1 MAETG
6 RVRGQL
12 GEARVIARS
21 GLLGP
26 LRPDKYLKMAAA
38 IRRQGLTAMTGVS
51 LAAARRPEGLALVDE
66 RGALT
71 WGELEQRTDALAVA
85 IAAHV
90 GDGDGPVR
98 VGLLARNHR
107 GFVETLVATGKLGA
121 DLVLLNTAF
130 SGPQLAELLG
140 REHVDV
146 LVYDQEYAEALAGAA
161 SEPGPAKGPGKG
173 PGKGPLHVVAW
184 EDEPAT
190 GLTVDGLVAERLG
203 QRPPPPTGSPHVV
216 LLTSGTTGAPKGARR
231 GTGGGAGDLA
241 AILERVPWRAED
253 TVVVAAPMFHAWGF
267 GCLVLAATM
276 ANTVVMRRHF
286 DPEQTLA
293 MAARHRA
300 DGLAVVP
307 VMLERIVALP
317 ATVKRRYP
325 LPALRFVTAS
335 GSAMEPTALIDFMDT
350 FGDVVYSNYNA
361 TEAGMIAT
369 ATPADLR
376 HDPRSAGRPVRGCR
390 LRILGEDGAELPTGE
405 VGQIAVLNSTP
416 FEGYTHGDTKDHLDG
431 YMLTGDLGRLDAEG
445 RLRVEGRVDD
455 MIISGGENVY
465 PAEVEAVLGAHPD
478 VVEAAVVG
486 VADDQFGQRLLGY
499 VVLRP
504 GADADPQALRIHVRD
519 QLANYKVPRDI
530 VVLDE
535 LPRNASGKVVKK
547 QLPEAS
553 AAD

>member
-1 MAETG
+1 MAPRPAEKARG
-6 RVRGQL
+6 RL
-12 GEARVIARS
+12 GEARVLAGS

-26 LRPDKYLKMAAA
+26 LRPDKYLRMAAA
-38 IRRQGLTAMTGVS
+38 IRRQGLTAMTGTS
-51 LAAARRPEGLALVDE
+51 LAAARRPDGIALVDE
-66 RGALT
+66 RGAMT
-71 WGELEQRTDALAVA
+71 WGELEERTDALA
-85 IAAHV
+85 AALAPYLRSGPGRV
-90 GDGDGPVR
+90 GQPR
-98 VGLLARNHR
+98 IGLLARNHR

-130 SGPQLAELLG
+130 SGPQLAELLE
-140 REHVDV
+140 REQVDV
-146 LVYDQEYAEALAGAA
+146 LIHDQEYAEALT
-161 SEPGPAKGPGKG
+161 EVPE
-173 PGKGPLHVVAW
+173 GPLRVVAW
-184 EDEPAT
+184 EDEPAA
-190 GLTVDGLVAERLG
+190 GPTVDGLVADHLG
-203 QRPPPPTGSPHVV
+203 QRPPAPTSSPHVV

-231 GTGGGAGDLA
+231 GTGGGAGDLV
-241 AILERVPWRAED
+241 AIIERVPWRAED

-276 ANTVVMRRHF
+276 ANTVVLRRHF

-300 DGLAVVP
+300 DGMAVVP

-317 ATVKRRYP
+317 EAVKNRYP

-335 GSAMEPTALIDFMDT
+335 GSAMEPTALTAFMDT

-369 ATPADLR
+369 ATPQDLR
-376 HDPRSAGRPVRGCR
+376 HDPRSAGRPVRGCL

-405 VGQIAVLNSTP
+405 VGQIAVLNTTP
-416 FEGYTHGDTKDHLDG
+416 FEGYTNSDTKDHLDG
-431 YMLTGDLGRLDAEG
+431 YMLTGDLGRLDGEG

-478 VVEAAVVG
+478 VVEAAVIG
-486 VADDQFGQRLLGY
+486 VADEAFGQRLLGF
-499 VVLRP
+499 VVLTP
-504 GADADPQALRIHVRD
+504 GTSTTAQHLRTHVRD

-547 QLPEAS
+547 ELPQQ
-553 AAD
+553 

>member
-1 MAETG
+1 MVESG
-6 RVRGQL
+6 GLRGQL
-12 GEARVIARS
+12 GNARVIARS

-26 LRPDKYLKMAAA
+26 LRPDKYLKMAGA
-38 IRRQGLTAMTGVS
+38 IRRQGLSAMAGAS

-66 RGALT
+66 RGAMT
-71 WGELEQRTDALAVA
+71 WGELEARTDALA
-85 IAAHV
+85 AALSAHLDEQRV
-90 GDGDGPVR
+90 DGSNAR
-98 VGLLARNHR
+98 IGLLARNHR
-107 GFVETLVATGKLGA
+107 GFVESLVATGKLGA

-140 REHVDV
+140 RERVDV
-146 LVYDQEYAEALAGAA
+146 LVYDQEYAAALAELPDVAA
-161 SEPGPAKGPGKG
+161 GGPM
-173 PGKGPLHVVAW
+173 HVTAW
-184 EDEPAT
+184 EDEPAK
-190 GLTVDGLVAERLG
+190 GLTLDGLIADHLG
-203 QRPPPPTGSPHVV
+203 RRPPAPTGSPHVV
-216 LLTSGTTGAPKGARR
+216 LLTSGTTGAPKGAKR
-231 GTGGGAGDLA
+231 GTGGGAGDLV
-241 AILERVPWRAED
+241 AIIERVPWRAED

-286 DPEQTLA
+286 DPEETLA

-300 DGLAVVP
+300 DGMAVVP
-307 VMLERIVALP
+307 VMLERIVDLP
-317 ATVKRRYP
+317 PMVRRRYP

-335 GSAMEPTALIDFMDT
+335 GSAMEPTALIEFMDA

-369 ATPADLR
+369 ATPEDLR

-390 LRILGEDGAELPTGE
+390 LRILDEDGTQLPTGE
-405 VGQIAVLNSTP
+405 VGQIAVLNTTP
-416 FEGYTHGDTKDHLDG
+416 FEGYTHGDGKDHQDG

-445 RLRVEGRVDD
+445 RLNVEGRVDD

-465 PAEVEAVLGAHPD
+465 PAEVEAVLGQHRD

-486 VADDQFGQRLLGY
+486 VPDESFGQRLLGY

-504 GADADPQALRIHVRD
+504 GATTNAQQLRTHVRD

-535 LPRNASGKVVKK
+535 LPRNASGKVMKR
-547 QLPEAS
+547 QLPGAS
-553 AAD
+553 PT

>member
-1 MAETG
+1 MAGNG
-6 RVRGQL
+6 RL

-26 LRPDKYLKMAAA
+26 LRPDKYLRMAAA
-38 IRRQGLTAMTGVS
+38 VRRQGLTAMTGTS
-51 LAAARRPEGLALVDE
+51 LAAARRPEGIALVDE
-66 RGALT
+66 RGAMT
-71 WGELEQRTDALAVA
+71 WGELEQRTDALA
-85 IAAHV
+85 AAFASYL
-90 GDGDGPVR
+90 DGSGR

-130 SGPQLAELLG
+130 SGPQLTELLG
-140 REHVDV
+140 RERVDV
-146 LVYDQEYAEALAGAA
+146 LVHDQEYAEALAGLPEGA
-161 SEPGPAKGPGKG
+161 
-173 PGKGPLHVVAW
+173 VRVTAW

-190 GLTVDGLVAERLG
+190 GLTVDGLIDEHVG
-203 QRPPPPTGSPHVV
+203 QRPPPPTSSPHVV

-231 GTGGGAGDLA
+231 GTGGGAGDLV

-300 DGLAVVP
+300 AGMAVVP

-317 ATVKRRYP
+317 DAVTRRYP

-335 GSAMEPTALIDFMDT
+335 GSAMEPTALTAFMDT

-369 ATPADLR
+369 ATPEDLR

-390 LRILGEDGAELPTGE
+390 LRILAEDGSELPTGE
-405 VGQIAVLNSTP
+405 VGQIAVLNTTP

-431 YMLTGDLGRLDAEG
+431 YMLTGDLGRLDEEG

-465 PAEVEAVLGAHPD
+465 PAEVEAVLGNHPD
-478 VVEAAVVG
+478 VVEAAVIG
-486 VADDQFGQRLLGY
+486 VPDEQFGQRLLGY
-499 VVLRP
+499 VVLRD
-504 GADADPQALRIHVRD
+504 GAGTDTKHLRTHVRD
-519 QLANYKVPRDI
+519 QLANYKVPREI

-547 QLPEAS
+547 QLP
-553 AAD
+553 AAQ

>member
-1 MAETG
+1 M
-6 RVRGQL
+6 RGQL

-51 LAAARRPEGLALVDE
+51 LAAARRPDGLALVDE

-85 IAAHV
+85 LADHV
-90 GDGDGPVR
+90 RDRGGQPGQAR
-98 VGLLARNHR
+98 IGLLARNHR

-140 REHVDV
+140 REHVDA

-161 SEPGPAKGPGKG
+161 AGGEGPV
-173 PGKGPLHVVAW
+173 HVVAW

-190 GLTVDGLVAERLG
+190 GPTVDRLIEEHLG
-203 QRPPPPTGSPHVV
+203 QRPPTPTGSPHVV

-241 AILERVPWRAED
+241 AILERVPWRAEG
-253 TVVVAAPMFHAWGF
+253 TTVVAAPMFHAWGF

-317 ATVKRRYP
+317 AAVKQRYP

-335 GSAMEPTALIDFMDT
+335 GSAMEPTALTEFMDT
-350 FGDVVYSNYNA
+350 FGDVVYNNYNA

-478 VVEAAVVG
+478 VLEAAVVG
-486 VADDQFGQRLLGY
+486 VADEQFGQRLLGY

-504 GADADPQALRIHVRD
+504 GAETDTQGLRTHVRD

-530 VVLDE
+530 LVLDE

-547 QLPEAS
+547 QLPQARPG
-553 AAD
+553 D

>member
-6 RVRGQL
+6 RVREQV
-12 GEARVIARS
+12 ADAWVIARS
-21 GLLGP
+21 RLLGP
-26 LRPDKYLKMAAA
+26 LRPDKYVRMAAA
-38 IRRQGLTAMTGVS
+38 VRRQGLTAMTGTS
-51 LAAARRPEGLALVDE
+51 LAAARRPDGIALVDE
-66 RGALT
+66 RGAMT
-71 WGELEQRTDALAVA
+71 WAELEERTDALA
-85 IAAHV
+85 AALAPYLR
-90 GDGDGPVR
+90 DGENAHGR

-107 GFVETLVATGKLGA
+107 GFVETLVAAGKLGA

-130 SGPQLAELLG
+130 SGPQLVELLG
-140 REHVDV
+140 REDVDV
-146 LVYDQEYAEALAGAA
+146 IVHDQEYAEALAGLDQ
-161 SEPGPAKGPGKG
+161 GPAR
-173 PGKGPLHVVAW
+173 VVAW
-184 EDEPAT
+184 EDGPT
-190 GLTVDGLVAERLG
+190 DGPTVDGLISEHLG
-203 QRPPPPTGSPHVV
+203 QQPPAATSKPHVV

-276 ANTVVMRRHF
+276 ANTVVMSRRF

-300 DGLAVVP
+300 DGMCVVP

-317 ATVKRRYP
+317 EEVRRRYP

-335 GSAMEPTALIDFMDT
+335 GSAMEPTALTAFMDA

-369 ATPADLR
+369 ATPEDLR
-376 HDPRSAGRPVRGCR
+376 HDPRSAGRPVRGCQV
-390 LRILGEDGAELPTGE
+390 RILDEDGEQLPSGE
-405 VGQIAVLNSTP
+405 VGQIAVLNTTP
-416 FEGYTHGDTKDHLDG
+416 FEGYTHAHDGRSTKDHLDG
-431 YMLTGDLGRLDAEG
+431 YMLTGDLGKLDEEG

-455 MIISGGENVY
+455 MIVSGGENVY

-486 VADDQFGQRLLGY
+486 VPDEQFGQRLMGY

-504 GADADPQALRIHVRD
+504 GAGPDTQHLRTHVRD

-547 QLPEAS
+547 QLPS
-553 AAD
+553 A

>member
-12 GEARVIARS
+12 SEARVLARS

-26 LRPDKYLKMAAA
+26 LRPDKYLRMAAA
-38 IRRQGLTAMTGVS
+38 IRRQGLTAMAGVS
-51 LAAARRPEGLALVDE
+51 LAAARRPDGIALVDE
-66 RGALT
+66 RGAMT
-71 WGELEQRTDALAVA
+71 WGELEEHTDALA
-85 IAAHV
+85 AALAPYLR
-90 GDGDGPVR
+90 DGEGR

-107 GFVETLVATGKLGA
+107 GFVESLVATGKLGA

-146 LVYDQEYAEALAGAA
+146 IVYDQEYAEALADLPPEDDEEDGD
-161 SEPGPAKGPGKG
+161 
-173 PGKGPLHVVAW
+173 GPLHVIAW

-190 GLTVDGLVAERLG
+190 GPTVDSLIADHLG
-203 QRPPPPTGSPHVV
+203 QRPPSPTSSPHVV

-231 GTGGGAGDLA
+231 GTGGGAGDLV
-241 AILERVPWRAED
+241 AIIERVPWRAED

-300 DGLAVVP
+300 DGIAVVP
-307 VMLERIVALP
+307 VMIERIVALP
-317 ATVKRRYP
+317 ETVKQRYP

-335 GSAMEPTALIDFMDT
+335 GSAMEPTALTAFMDT

-369 ATPADLR
+369 ATPEDLR
-376 HDPRSAGRPVRGCR
+376 HDPRSAGQPVRGCQ
-390 LRILGEDGAELPTGE
+390 LRILGEDGTELPTGE

-416 FEGYTHGDTKDHLDG
+416 FEGYTHGDTKDHHDG
-431 YMLTGDLGRLDAEG
+431 YMLTGDLGRLDDEG
-445 RLRVEGRVDD
+445 RLQVEGRVDD

-465 PAEVEAVLGAHPD
+465 PAEVEAVLGNHPD
-478 VVEAAVVG
+478 VVETAVIG
-486 VADDQFGQRLLGY
+486 VPDESFGQRLLAY
-499 VVLRP
+499 VVLKQ
-504 GADADPQALRIHVRD
+504 GADPDTQHLRTHVRD
-519 QLANYKVPRDI
+519 QLANYKVPREI

-547 QLPEAS
+547 ELPQS
-553 AAD
+553 

>member
-6 RVRGQL
+6 GVRGQL
-12 GEARVIARS
+12 GQARVIARS

-26 LRPDKYLKMAAA
+26 LRPDKYLRMAGA
-38 IRRQGLTAMTGVS
+38 IRRQGLTGMTGAS
-51 LAAARRPEGLALVDE
+51 LAAARRPEGIALVDE
-66 RGALT
+66 RGAMT
-71 WGELEQRTDALAVA
+71 WSELEQHTDALA
-85 IAAHV
+85 AALTPYLQ
-90 GDGDGPVR
+90 DGQGR
-98 VGLLARNHR
+98 IGLLARNHR
-107 GFVETLVATGKLGA
+107 GFVESLVAAGKLGA

-146 LVYDQEYAEALAGAA
+146 LIYDQEYAGALSALP
-161 SEPGPAKGPGKG
+161 EGPA
-173 PGKGPLHVVAW
+173 HVIAW
-184 EDEPAT
+184 EDEATT
-190 GLTVDGLVAERLG
+190 GLTLDRLITDHLG
-203 QRPPPPTGSPHVV
+203 QRPAAPTSSPHVV
-216 LLTSGTTGAPKGARR
+216 LLTSGTTGAPKGAKR
-231 GTGGGAGDLA
+231 GTGGGAGDLV
-241 AILERVPWRAED
+241 AIIERVPWRAED

-276 ANTVVMRRHF
+276 ANTIVMRRHF
-286 DPEQTLA
+286 DPEETLA

-300 DGLAVVP
+300 EGMAVVP
-307 VMLERIVALP
+307 VMLERIVGLP
-317 ATVKRRYP
+317 AEVKRRYP

-335 GSAMEPTALIDFMDT
+335 GSAMEPTALTEFMDT

-369 ATPADLR
+369 ATPEDLR
-376 HDPRSAGRPVRGCR
+376 ADPRSAGRPVRGCE
-390 LRILGEDGAELPTGE
+390 LRILGDDGRELPTGE
-405 VGQIAVLNSTP
+405 VGQIAVLNTTP

-431 YMLTGDLGRLDAEG
+431 YMLTGDLGRLDEAG

-478 VVEAAVVG
+478 VAEAAVIG
-486 VADDQFGQRLLGY
+486 VADEKFGQRLLAY

-504 GADADPQALRIHVRD
+504 GADADPQRLRTHVRD
-519 QLANYKVPRDI
+519 ELANYKVPREI

-547 QLPEAS
+547 DLREA
-553 AAD
+553 

>member
-1 MAETG
+1 MAESG
-6 RVRGQL
+6 RVREQVTD
-12 GEARVIARS
+12 AWFIARS
-21 GLLGP
+21 RLLGP

-38 IRRQGLTAMTGVS
+38 VRRQGLTAMTGTS
-51 LAAARRPEGLALVDE
+51 LAAARRPEGVALVDE
-66 RGALT
+66 RGAMT
-71 WGELEQRTDALAVA
+71 WAELEERTDALA
-85 IAAHV
+85 AALSTYLE
-90 GDGDGPVR
+90 DGQGR

-130 SGPQLAELLG
+130 SGPQLVELLG

-146 LVYDQEYAEALAGAA
+146 IVHDQEYVEALRGL
-161 SEPGPAKGPGKG
+161 EDGPER
-173 PGKGPLHVVAW
+173 VIAW
-184 EDEPAT
+184 EDEPVD
-190 GLTVDGLVAERLG
+190 GPTVDGLVADHLG
-203 QRPPPPTGSPHVV
+203 ERPPTPTGKPHVV

-276 ANTVVMRRHF
+276 ANTVVMSRRF

-300 DGLAVVP
+300 DGMCVVP

-317 ATVKRRYP
+317 DEVKRRYP

-335 GSAMEPTALIDFMDT
+335 GSAMEATALTAFMDT

-369 ATPADLR
+369 ATPEDLR
-376 HDPRSAGRPVRGCR
+376 HDPRSAGRPVRGCQV
-390 LRILGEDGAELPTGE
+390 RIVGEDGTELPTGE
-405 VGQIAVLNSTP
+405 VGQIAVLNTTP

-431 YMLTGDLGRLDAEG
+431 YMLTGDLGRLDEEG

-455 MIISGGENVY
+455 MIVSGGENLY

-478 VVEAAVVG
+478 VLEAAVIG
-486 VADDQFGQRLLGY
+486 VPDDQFGQRLMGY

-504 GADADPQALRIHVRD
+504 GADDDTQRLRTHVRD
-519 QLANYKVPRDI
+519 QLAGYKVPREI

-547 QLPEAS
+547 QLPGA
-553 AAD
+553 

>member
-1 MAETG
+1 MESG
-6 RVRGQL
+6 GVRGQL
-12 GEARVIARS
+12 GNARVIARS

-26 LRPDKYLKMAAA
+26 LRPDKYLKMASA
-38 IRRQGLTAMTGVS
+38 IRRQGLSAMAGTS
-51 LAAARRPEGLALVDE
+51 LAAARRPEGVALVDE

-71 WGELEQRTDALAVA
+71 WGELEERTDALA
-85 IAAHV
+85 AALSTYVSHQ
-90 GDGDGPVR
+90 GSDSGSGR
-98 VGLLARNHR
+98 IGLLARNHR

-130 SGPQLAELLG
+130 SGPQLAELLQ

-146 LVYDQEYAEALAGAA
+146 LVYDQEYTAALDGQD
-161 SEPGPAKGPGKG
+161 GV
-173 PGKGPLHVVAW
+173 HVVAW
-184 EDEPAT
+184 EDEPAA
-190 GLTVDGLVAERLG
+190 GLTVDGLVEEHLG
-203 QRPPPPTGSPHVV
+203 RRPPAPTSSPHVV

-231 GTGGGAGDLA
+231 GTGGGAGDLV
-241 AILERVPWRAED
+241 AIIERVPWQAED

-286 DPEQTLA
+286 DPEETLA

-300 DGLAVVP
+300 AGMAVVP
-307 VMLERIVALP
+307 VMLERIVGLP
-317 ATVKRRYP
+317 ATVKGRYP

-335 GSAMEPTALIDFMDT
+335 GSAMEPTALIEFMDT

-405 VGQIAVLNSTP
+405 VGQIAVLNTTP
-416 FEGYTHGDTKDHLDG
+416 FEGYTNAKDGPDKGLSTKDHLDG
-431 YMLTGDLGRLDAEG
+431 YMLTGDLGRLDTEG
-445 RLRVEGRVDD
+445 RLNVEGRVDD
-455 MIISGGENVY
+455 MIVSGGENVY
-465 PAEVEAVLGAHPD
+465 PAEVEAVLGEHPD
-478 VVEAAVVG
+478 VVEAAVIG
-486 VADDQFGQRLLGY
+486 VPDESFGQRLLGY

-504 GADADPQALRIHVRD
+504 GTTTNVQQLRTHVRD

-535 LPRNASGKVVKK
+535 LPRNASGKVMKK
-547 QLPEAS
+547 ELPQP
-553 AAD
+553 

>member
-1 MAETG
+1 MVESG
-6 RVRGQL
+6 GVRGQL
-12 GEARVIARS
+12 GQARVIARS

-26 LRPDKYLKMAAA
+26 LRPDKYLKMAGA
-38 IRRQGLTAMTGVS
+38 IRRHGLTAMTGAS
-51 LAAARRPEGLALVDE
+51 LAAARRPFGIALVDE

-71 WGELEQRTDALAVA
+71 WGELEERTDALATGLS
-85 IAAHV
+85 AHITKQGV
-90 GDGDGPVR
+90 DGSAGR

-107 GFVETLVATGKLGA
+107 GFVESLVATGKLGA

-140 REHVDV
+140 REQVDV
-146 LVYDQEYAEALAGAA
+146 LIYDQEYAAALVDL
-161 SEPGPAKGPGKG
+161 PGVDDGGPV
-173 PGKGPLHVVAW
+173 HVTAW

-190 GLTVDGLVAERLG
+190 GLTVDGLISEHLG
-203 QRPPPPTGSPHVV
+203 HRPPAPTGSPHVV
-216 LLTSGTTGAPKGARR
+216 LLTSGTTGAPKGAKR
-231 GTGGGAGDLA
+231 GTGGGAGDLV
-241 AILERVPWRAED
+241 AIIERVPWRAED

-286 DPEQTLA
+286 DPEETLA

-300 DGLAVVP
+300 DGMAVVP
-307 VMLERIVALP
+307 VMLERIVGLP
-317 ATVKRRYP
+317 TIVKSRYP

-335 GSAMEPTALIDFMDT
+335 GSAMEPTALTEFMDT

-369 ATPADLR
+369 ATPEDLR
-376 HDPRSAGRPVRGCR
+376 VDPRSAGRPVRGCR

-405 VGQIAVLNSTP
+405 VGQIAVLNTTP
-416 FEGYTHGDTKDHLDG
+416 FEGYTQGDTKDQLDG

-445 RLRVEGRVDD
+445 RLNVEGRVDD

-465 PAEVEAVLGAHPD
+465 PAEVEAVLGQHSD
-478 VVEAAVVG
+478 VIEAAVVG
-486 VADDQFGQRLLGY
+486 VADEAFGQRLLGY
-499 VVLRP
+499 VVLKP
-504 GADADPQALRIHVRD
+504 GAKTNAQDLRTHVRD

-547 QLPEAS
+547 QLPRP
-553 AAD
+553 

>member
-1 MAETG
+1 MAESSG
-6 RVRGQL
+6 VRAQL
-12 GEARVIARS
+12 GQARVLARS

-26 LRPDKYLKMAAA
+26 LRPDKYLRMAGA
-38 IRRQGLTAMTGVS
+38 IRRQGLTAMTGAS
-51 LAAARRPEGLALVDE
+51 LAAARRPEGIALVDE
-66 RGALT
+66 RGAMT
-71 WGELEQRTDALAVA
+71 WGELEQRTDALA
-85 IAAHV
+85 AALAPHFEEDA
-90 GDGDGPVR
+90 GR
-98 VGLLARNHR
+98 IGLLARNHR
-107 GFVETLVATGKLGA
+107 GFVESLVAAGKLGA

-140 REHVDV
+140 RERVDV
-146 LVYDQEYAEALAGAA
+146 LIYDQEYAEALA
-161 SEPGPAKGPGKG
+161 ELPEGPV
-173 PGKGPLHVVAW
+173 HVIAW
-184 EDEPAT
+184 EDEPVK
-190 GLTVDGLVAERLG
+190 GLTVDGLIADHLG
-203 QRPPPPTGSPHVV
+203 ERPPAPTSSPHVV

-231 GTGGGAGDLA
+231 GTGGGAGDLV
-241 AILERVPWRAED
+241 AIIERVPWRAED

-307 VMLERIVALP
+307 VMLERIVGLP
-317 ATVKRRYP
+317 DEVKRRYP
-325 LPALRFVTAS
+325 LPSLRFVTAS
-335 GSAMEPTALIDFMDT
+335 GSAMEPTALTAFMDT

-369 ATPADLR
+369 ATPEDLR
-376 HDPRSAGRPVRGCR
+376 ADPRSAGRPVRGCD
-390 LRILGEDGAELPTGE
+390 LRILGDDGEELPTGE
-405 VGQIAVLNSTP
+405 VGQIAVLNTTP
-416 FEGYTHGDTKDHLDG
+416 FEGYTHGDTKDHRDG
-431 YMLTGDLGRLDAEG
+431 YMLTGDLGRLDDAG

-478 VVEAAVVG
+478 VVEAAVIG
-486 VADDQFGQRLLGY
+486 VPDEKFGQRLLGY
-499 VVLRP
+499 VVLGP
-504 GADADPQALRIHVRD
+504 GAGADPQQLRMHVRD

-547 QLPEAS
+547 DLPEA
-553 AAD
+553 

>member
-1 MAETG
+1 MVESRLRA
-6 RVRGQL
+6 QL
-12 GEARVIARS
+12 GNARVIARS

-26 LRPDKYLKMAAA
+26 LRPDKYLKMAGA
-38 IRRQGLTAMTGVS
+38 IRRQGLSAMAGAS

-66 RGALT
+66 RGAMT
-71 WGELEQRTDALAVA
+71 WGELEARTDALA
-85 IAAHV
+85 AALSAHLDEQGV
-90 GDGDGPVR
+90 DGSNAR
-98 VGLLARNHR
+98 IGLLARNHR
-107 GFVETLVATGKLGA
+107 GFVESLVATGKLGA

-130 SGPQLAELLG
+130 SGPQLAELLE

-146 LVYDQEYAEALAGAA
+146 LVHDQEYASALAGH
-161 SEPGPAKGPGKG
+161 EGV
-173 PGKGPLHVVAW
+173 HVTAW
-184 EDEPAT
+184 EDEPAH
-190 GLTVDGLVAERLG
+190 GLTVDGLVEEHHGR
-203 QRPPPPTGSPHVV
+203 RPPAPTGSPHVV

-231 GTGGGAGDLA
+231 GTGGGAGDLV
-241 AILERVPWRAED
+241 AIIERVPWRAED

-267 GCLVLAATM
+267 GCLILAATM

-293 MAARHRA
+293 MAAAHRA
-300 DGLAVVP
+300 DGMAVVP

-317 ATVKRRYP
+317 ETVKRRYP
-325 LPALRFVTAS
+325 LPTLRFVTAS
-335 GSAMEPTALIDFMDT
+335 GSAMEPTALTAFMDA

-390 LRILGEDGAELPTGE
+390 LRILGEAGTELPVGE

-416 FEGYTHGDTKDHLDG
+416 FEGYTGGATREHLDG

-445 RLRVEGRVDD
+445 RLNVEGRVDD

-465 PAEVEAVLGAHPD
+465 PDEVEAVLGQHPD
-478 VVEAAVVG
+478 VLEAAVIG
-486 VADDQFGQRLLGY
+486 VADEAFGQRLLGY

-504 GADADPQALRIHVRD
+504 GARTNPQHLRTHVRD

-547 QLPEAS
+547 QLPGG
-553 AAD
+553 

>member
-1 MAETG
+1 MAEG
-6 RVRGQL
+6 GVRGSL
-12 GEARVIARS
+12 GNARVIVRS

-26 LRPDKYLKMAAA
+26 LRPDKYLKMAGA
-38 IRRQGLTAMTGVS
+38 IRRQGLTAMTGAS

-66 RGALT
+66 RGAMT
-71 WGELEQRTDALAVA
+71 WGELEERTDALAVA
-85 IAAHV
+85 LAELFDER
-90 GDGDGPVR
+90 GTESGSGR

-130 SGPQLAELLG
+130 SGPQLTELLE
-140 REHVDV
+140 RERVDV
-146 LVYDQEYAEALAGAA
+146 LVHDQEYTEALAGLPAA
-161 SEPGPAKGPGKG
+161 DAGGPAR
-173 PGKGPLHVVAW
+173 VVAW
-184 EDEPAT
+184 EEEAAA
-190 GLTVDGLVAERLG
+190 GLTVDGLVASHFGRT
-203 QRPPPPTGSPHVV
+203 PPAPTGRPHVV

-241 AILERVPWRAED
+241 AIIERVPWRAED
-253 TVVVAAPMFHAWGF
+253 TVVVGAPMFHAWGF

-300 DGLAVVP
+300 EGLAVVP

-317 ATVKRRYP
+317 DTVRNRYP

-335 GSAMEPTALIDFMDT
+335 GSAMEPTALTAFMDA

-390 LRILGEDGAELPTGE
+390 VRILGEDGTELPPGE
-405 VGQIAVLNSTP
+405 VGQIAVLNTTP

-445 RLRVEGRVDD
+445 RLNVEGRVDD

-465 PAEVEAVLGAHPD
+465 PAEVEAVLGQHRD

-486 VADDQFGQRLLGY
+486 VPDEAFGQRLLAF

-504 GADADPQALRIHVRD
+504 GAKTSTQHLRTHVRD
-519 QLANYKVPRDI
+519 QLANYKVPREI

-535 LPRNASGKVVKK
+535 LPRNASGKVMKK
-547 QLPEAS
+547 QLPGA
-553 AAD
+553 